1 MYAPG
6 YKWIRVE
13 LIEPLEKRKKLHSM
27 FHDFAINDHK
37 KKSNFHDTFF
47 FLTMNSLLIL
57 KIKYKYDNCNVT
69 EKVEVIHYE

>member
-1 MYAPG
+1 
-6 YKWIRVE
+6 
-13 LIEPLEKRKKLHSM
+13 M
-27 FHDFAINDHK
+27 FHDFAINDNK